1 LGRCNYF
8 VLNILIA
15 IPVFI
20 IAHQNLIELN
30 WAFNIDRII
39 LFLVLIVIIQIVLR
53 LLRTIIILYCT
64 VCFIVY
70 GTVIGNYGFNS
81 VYEDY
86 DSMIYTMSDNP
97 NPQDIII
104 SKLLPFPTIKN
115 FKRH

>member
-53 LLRTIIILYCT
+53 LLRTIIIICIVLY
-64 VCFIVY
+64 VIVNLRY
-70 GTVIGNYGFNS
+70 SYW
-81 VYEDY
+81 
-86 DSMIYTMSDNP
+86 
-97 NPQDIII
+97 
-104 SKLLPFPTIKN
+104 KLWL
-115 FKRH
+115 